1 MNLACDR
8 KFRDFLGSGRALGRL
23 SDTLCVENGLSII
36 EKPQHTTLTYDKWLG
51 DRAKQPQREE
61 MRATIDEIMR
71 QKPESFDALLSVLRE
86 KGWEIKRGKRMSARA
101 TGQIRFKRF
110 DSLGE
115 EYSEKMLRAAGAE
128 VLGVVSIFTY
138 GMKKGLE
145 RLAAANVKNVSL
157 TNFDVIAAVAAEQN
171 YIKQEDVVRLIQFR
185 NNPAD
190 ESWIG
195 GNN

>member
-8 KFRDFLGSGRALGRL
+8 KFRDFLGSGRALGKL

-101 TGQIRFKRF
+101 PGQVRFKRL

-115 EYSEKMLRAAGAE
+115 EYPEKVLRATLDE
-128 VLGVVSIFTY
+128 
-138 GMKKGLE
+138 KREWKPKERRKGQKPQIE
-145 RLAAANVKNVSL
+145 HASVSL
-157 TNFDVIAAVAAEQN
+157 LVDVQA
-171 YIKQEDVVRLIQFR
+171 KL
-185 NNPAD
+185 
-190 ESWIG
+190 
-195 GNN
+195 